1 MINKFYL
8 SKKDLNKN
16 EEHLTIVNNKIYLK
30 DLQHFSAF
38 TVIIKQSIFIHFSNR
53 FNVISI
59 ELTQM
64 TLRIAAKFGFLIF
77 RKVSIVT
84 RVSFF

>member
-8 SKKDLNKN
+8 NKKDLNKN

-30 DLQHFSAF
+30 DLQHFSIF
-38 TVIIKQSIFIHFSNR
+38 TIIIKQLIFKHFSNR

-59 ELTQM
+59 ELIQM

-77 RKVSIVT
+77 RKLSIVK